1 MLSAIL
7 LLEQCYKDQP
17 DFISAIDRIFS
28 DIDNTCEILVVAK
41 GTANFF
47 RSQISE
53 IRGLS
58 HRLRAFEFGSNTT
71 PAVCLKAILN
81 EVQGDTLV
89 IFGSYQQIT
98 DDSIREVVNALD
110 GTSDVISPWRRR
122 RVDPWFNR
130 CQSWIFNWLVRGVV
144 DSALH
149 DLSCT
154 VTVVRRTVLEETEL
168 YGNMFRF
175 LPVLAAKRGFR
186 VKEMPVEH
194 LQERGKTGFY
204 SFSVYISRLIDI
216 LTLFFN
222 TRFTR
227 KPLRFF
233 SFIGIGFT
241 SLGGL
246 SLLVIFI
253 QKFFFNI
260 SIGNR
265 PVLFISLLL
274 TILGVLV
281 ASAGLLGEIIVY
293 TNGRKKKEFTIEKNT

>member
-1 MLSAIL
+1 
-7 LLEQCYKDQP
+7 
-17 DFISAIDRIFS
+17 
-28 DIDNTCEILVVAK
+28 
-41 GTANFF
+41 
-47 RSQISE
+47 
-53 IRGLS
+53 
-58 HRLRAFEFGSNTT
+58 
-71 PAVCLKAILN
+71 
-81 EVQGDTLV
+81 
-89 IFGSYQQIT
+89 
-98 DDSIREVVNALD
+98 
-110 GTSDVISPWRRR
+110 
-122 RVDPWFNR
+122 
-130 CQSWIFNWLVRGVV
+130 V